1 MEFYSKPGEY
11 DAINYV
17 PHTESHG
24 TKELWKTFWL
34 LLGITILDFVIYFVM
49 GPSAVRN
56 VIFIFFGLV
65 KAYYIVGAFMH
76 MKSEKVNLALSIIV
90 PVVFVL
96 GLIWVMLYEGGAISN
111 SHTNHSAQTHT
122 EVHK

>member
-1 MEFYSKPGEY
+1 MEFYTKPGEY

-34 LLGITILDFVIYFVM
+34 LLGITVLDFVIYFVM
-49 GPSAVRN
+49 GPSGFRN
-56 VIFIFFGLV
+56 FIFIFFGLV

-76 MKSEKVNLALSIIV
+76 FKHEKINLALVILV
-90 PVVFVL
+90 PMVFVL
-96 GLIWVMLYEGGAISN
+96 GLISGLLYEG
-111 SHTNHSAQTHT
+111 SAL
-122 EVHK
+122 

>member
-1 MEFYSKPGEY
+1 MEFYSKPGEF
-11 DAINYV
+11 DAINYI
-17 PHTESHG
+17 PRTESHG

-34 LLGITILDFVIYFVM
+34 LLGITILDFVIYFAL
-49 GPSAVRN
+49 GPSGVRN
-56 VIFIFFGLV
+56 IIFIFFGLV

-76 MKSEKVNLALSIIV
+76 MKSEKVNLSLSIIV

-96 GLIWVMLYEGGAISN
+96 GLIWVMLFEGGAISN
-111 SHTNHSAQTHT
+111 SHTNHSPETRT

>member
-34 LLGITILDFVIYFVM
+34 LLGITILDFVIYFAM
-49 GPSAVRN
+49 GPSGVRN
-56 VIFIFFGLV
+56 SIFIFFGLV

-76 MKSEKVNLALSIIV
+76 MKNEKVNLALMIIV
-90 PVVFVL
+90 PTVFIL
-96 GLIWVMLYEGGAISN
+96 GLIWVMLYEGNAITDL
-111 SHTNHSAQTHT
+111 HTHHTEKAQT